1 MSPNVRKTKLRSS
14 CKKDYE
20 AFMFEADIKTDRML
34 EEVTEEKTVPSERKK
49 TKTSNVKTKT

>member
-1 MSPNVRKTKLRSS
+1 MRTS

-34 EEVTEEKTVPSERKK
+34 EEVIEEKTVPSERKK